1 MTINKIQLRGGNKAS
16 LKSSLKYIRKHQ
28 DDPENGGACDSS
40 IKKKQGTSEAK
51 YSEIF
56 DRKMEGTRQKGQKNT
71 YAFCS
76 LSFSH
81 ADSKNL
87 TDEQALEIAKDFYL
101 NEAFPGNRHYHMTV
115 ENDKEHKH
123 VHAIIGLTN
132 LDTKKVNNK
141 FVDFKPISDKIENK
155 YNLEKVAR
163 PKFEKPSPF
172 ATAPNT
178 RKIEER
184 TGKKTNKNDLK
195 ECVANAFVG
204 SENFS
209 QFIDNL
215 QSHGVE
221 FVPTT
226 NSAGLS
232 GASFEKG
239 GEMFKGSQI
248 GCSAGAIK
256 EKFGKTKGFNQY
268 IDFSKSVQSQ
278 INEERNIFN
287 NAVGK
292 KPKPFTHN
300 KNFFQRGNEVLHKDT
315 EKVAYEKVKDN
326 QFIIKDFNMKTI
338 LQAAKEMNS
347 KFPDEEITTNA
358 KNEKYRKNL
367 WTVCKQNGFACSDFY
382 EPTKSDYEFAIKNC
396 FDDKQKEKLQEE
408 LKDKIENNSFKSNNS
423 SKAKLKI

>member
-1 MTINKIQLRGGNKAS
+1 MTINKIQLRGGNPAS
-16 LKSSLKYIRKHQ
+16 QKSSLKYIRKHQ
-28 DDPENGGACDSS
+28 GDPKNGGAYDSS
-40 IKKKQGTSEAK
+40 IKKKTGTSEAR
-51 YSEIF
+51 YAEIF
-56 DRKMEGTRQKGQKNT
+56 NRKMEGTRQKGQKNT

-81 ADSKNL
+81 ADSKKL

-101 NEAFPGNRHYHMTV
+101 NEAYPGNRHYHMTV

-123 VHAIIGLTN
+123 VHAIVGLTN

-141 FVDFKPISDKIENK
+141 FVDFKPISEKIEAK
-155 YNLEKVAR
+155 YGLEKVAR
-163 PKFEKPSPF
+163 PKIEKPSPL

-195 ECVANAFVG
+195 ESVASAFLG

-232 GASFEKG
+232 GASFEKD

-248 GCSAGAIK
+248 GCSAAAIK
-256 EKFGKTKGFNQY
+256 EKFEKTKGFAQY
-268 IDFSKSVQSQ
+268 IDFSKSVQSK
-278 INEERNIFN
+278 INEERNLFN
-287 NAVGK
+287 NAEGK
-292 KPKPFTHN
+292 KPKKFTHN

-315 EKVAYEKVKDN
+315 EKVAYEKVNEN

-367 WTVCKQNGFACSDFY
+367 WTICKQNGFACSDFY

-396 FDDKQKEKLQEE
+396 FDEKQKEKLQKE

-423 SKAKLKI
+423 SKAKFKM